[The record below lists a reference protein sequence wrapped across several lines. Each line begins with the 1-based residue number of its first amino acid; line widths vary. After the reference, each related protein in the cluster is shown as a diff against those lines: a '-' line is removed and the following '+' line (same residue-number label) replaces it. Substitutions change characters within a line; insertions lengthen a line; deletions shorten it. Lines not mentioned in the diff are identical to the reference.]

1 MTRGPRVKGKQ
12 KKVLAHTRTKAP
24 NQPRKPKAIPLTD
37 AERAG
42 KAKDEH
48 GRATLH
54 MNEARRLAPWG
65 QAPNACL
72 HSINYAMYH
81 AATAVLFLHG
91 GIGPSRAVPESHTH
105 VLGYFG
111 QLAAK
116 TGAEAEAAA
125 TLLAN
130 AKAAREEFDDGS
142 IAGASPEEAR
152 AAFEDARQF
161 IPICEQHLLLP
172 PIVGDV

>member
-12 KKVLAHTRTKAP
+12 KKILAHTRTKAP

-37 AERAG
+37 AERAS

-72 HSINYAMYH
+72 HSIYYAMYH

-91 GIGPSRAVPESHTH
+91 GIGPARSVPESHTH

-116 TGAEAEAAA
+116 TGGEAEAAA

-130 AKAAREEFDDGS
+130 AKAAPEEFDYGS

-152 AAFEDARQF
+152 QF
-161 IPICEQHLLLP
+161 IAIFEQHLSLP
-172 PIVGDV
+172 PIPGDV